1 MRAESASASSTAHR
15 AVTAG
20 GLRAAA
26 SGGRAGALS
35 GCLPEVRWAVIFDG
49 VAAIL
54 AYVLVLI
61 LRSEVGEA
69 RFLGRFAFAVDWTML
84 ILLGVLFVTLNLF
97 GLYEREVFVSRRVHL
112 WALLKAIIWALL
124 VTVAIVYLSG
134 LHIAFGSRFV
144 VVGTFVVFFALV
156 LGLRIV
162 GISSIVAA
170 RLMDRPAPTLVV
182 GDPRRTE
189 NLQAR
194 LIDLKGFTDLSVLPL
209 KGGDRALVERLS
221 AALDQAGVAGAAGAT
236 RFAHVFIDAA
246 SMAPKTALD
255 LAARARSAGADVYVV
270 SDLLR
275 SLSCRS
281 LLSDLFQAPVVRLRG
296 GEEGRLRRVAQ
307 RALDIVGAVVALVLL
322 APLMAAIALAVKL
335 TSPGPVLFAQERIGR
350 HGRPFTFYKF
360 RSMVADST
368 AEPHR
373 EFVHEFINGKG
384 GLRQTFAVGDD
395 APYKLADDPRVTR
408 VGRFLRKYS
417 LDELPQFWNVLV
429 GDMSLVGPR
438 PALPYEVDEYR
449 DWHRRRLAL
458 LPGVSGLWQIDGRS
472 RVSFDEM
479 VFQDVMYGY
488 ARSVLVDVMI
498 CLRTLPAALMGRGA
512 K

>member
-1 MRAESASASSTAHR
+1 
-15 AVTAG
+15 
-20 GLRAAA
+20 
-26 SGGRAGALS
+26 
-35 GCLPEVRWAVIFDG
+35 
-49 VAAIL
+49 
-54 AYVLVLI
+54 
-61 LRSEVGEA
+61 
-69 RFLGRFAFAVDWTML
+69 
-84 ILLGVLFVTLNLF
+84 
-97 GLYEREVFVSRRVHL
+97 
-112 WALLKAIIWALL
+112 
-124 VTVAIVYLSG
+124 
-134 LHIAFGSRFV
+134 
-144 VVGTFVVFFALV
+144 
-156 LGLRIV
+156 
-162 GISSIVAA
+162 
-170 RLMDRPAPTLVV
+170 
-182 GDPRRTE
+182 
-189 NLQAR
+189 
-194 LIDLKGFTDLSVLPL
+194 
-209 KGGDRALVERLS
+209 
-221 AALDQAGVAGAAGAT
+221 
-236 RFAHVFIDAA
+236 
-246 SMAPKTALD
+246 
-255 LAARARSAGADVYVV
+255 
-270 SDLLR
+270 
-275 SLSCRS
+275 
-281 LLSDLFQAPVVRLRG
+281 
-296 GEEGRLRRVAQ
+296 VAQ
-307 RALDIVGAVVALVLL
+307 RALDIVGAGLALVLL
-322 APLMAAIALAVKL
+322 APLMAAIALAIKL

-373 EFVHEFINGKG
+373 EFVREFINGKG
-384 GLRQTFAVGDD
+384 RLRQTFAVGDD

-488 ARSVLVDVMI
+488 ARSVLLDVMI